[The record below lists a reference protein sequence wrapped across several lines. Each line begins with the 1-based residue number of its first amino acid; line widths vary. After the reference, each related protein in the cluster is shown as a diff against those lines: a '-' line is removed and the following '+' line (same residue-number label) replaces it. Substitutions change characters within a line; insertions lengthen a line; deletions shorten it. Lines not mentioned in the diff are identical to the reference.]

1 MLEAPQQQQFPVQDI
16 SPVFPGEG
24 PQPISADTQYQVG
37 DQIVSGQELS
47 QRLAQP
53 ANDSQTDSLRQTIDG
68 LQNQISQLQQQQPP
82 VPAVE
87 EAEQSAEQETRP
99 SNLVDF
105 FQKNFNE
112 ENAHETMTRGEMRD
126 LLLQFGDAS
135 NQDVTQFVQET
146 QANPENF
153 KPVFDHHFND
163 LTQQHQANEGKAAQ
177 VQESFKNF
185 VAKRSSETG
194 RNPESVEATYKEAL
208 NRVLGDQAYA
218 LEGSDPAAILQK
230 ELDHTDKILST
241 QEQPSAEA
249 ETQPA
254 PASLNAGRRFRTSLP
269 EARQRYASEDEAR
282 RAFREGMKKVQQFS
296 P

>member
-1 MLEAPQQQQFPVQDI
+1 MLEAPQQQQQFQQEP
-16 SPVFPGEG
+16 SFFPGEG
-24 PQPISADTQYQVG
+24 PQPISAESQYQVG
-37 DQIVSGQELS
+37 DQVVSGQDLS
-47 QRLAQP
+47 QLLAQP
-53 ANDSQTDSLRQTIDG
+53 AADGQVDSLRQTIDS

-82 VPAVE
+82 QTVVDE
-87 EAEQSAEQETRP
+87 TEQSAEQETRP

-112 ENAHETMTRGEMRD
+112 ENAHETLTRGEMRD

-177 VQESFKNF
+177 VQELFNNF
-185 VAKRSSETG
+185 VAKKSSENG
-194 RNPESVEATYKEAL
+194 QNPDSVQNTYKEAL
-208 NRVLGDQAYA
+208 NRVLGDQAYT

-241 QEQPSAEA
+241 QEQPSAEVQ
-249 ETQPA
+249 TQPA

-269 EARQRYASEDEAR
+269 EARTRYATEDEAR